1 MKILVATGLTQ
12 GARADD
18 FNFAVE
24 GEIVGRDDAHTSDEE
39 RPEAE
44 CGCQRSLVG
53 VESGSSTTTFQVIEA
68 GYTAEEFEGV
78 IREARREHIES
89 GTSDENI
96 RAEIAL
102 LLEIASRFP
111 AGAVVERRGDVF
123 EQRGL

>member
-12 GARADD
+12 GSRATD

-24 GEIVGRDDAHTSDEE
+24 GEIVGRDDEHTSDEE

-53 VESGSSTTTFQVIEA
+53 VESQCSTTTFQVIES
-68 GYTAEEFEGV
+68 GYTPEEFEGI
-78 IREARREHIES
+78 IREARRE
-89 GTSDENI
+89 GVAAGADADNI

-102 LLEIASRFP
+102 LLEVASRFP

-123 EQRGL
+123 EQREL